1 MDHEG
6 RLPLPEEQ
14 IRVGR
19 NAGGGS
25 AFAGRVKTPAEQVHD
40 REAHV
45 VRRPRPRQEDA
56 GRGLVGVEAGR
67 LQEPLEGRRTVP
79 NQTGR
84 LPPHLGLLR
93 NFAGGVNRSPIRI
106 GMIDH
111 VLKHIAV
118 RISSF

>member
-1 MDHEG
+1 M
-6 RLPLPEEQ
+6 
-14 IRVGR
+14 
-19 NAGGGS
+19 
-25 AFAGRVKTPAEQVHD
+25 
-40 REAHV
+40 
-45 VRRPRPRQEDA
+45 RRSRPRQEDA
-56 GRGLVGVEAGR
+56 GRDLVGIEAGR

-93 NFAGGVNRSPIRI
+93 NFARGVNRSPIRI

-118 RISSF
+118 RISSFWFWGDRWVTLTHVRLRVGLMQGVGVWPSTAAGTIIQW